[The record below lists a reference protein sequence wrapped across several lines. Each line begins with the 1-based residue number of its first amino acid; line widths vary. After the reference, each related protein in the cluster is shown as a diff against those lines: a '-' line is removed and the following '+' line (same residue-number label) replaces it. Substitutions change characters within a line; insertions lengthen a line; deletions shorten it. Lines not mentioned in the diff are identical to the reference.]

1 MHQTP
6 TCVAGFSHSSFVFG
20 YEAFVHRTN
29 IGANQVPPGALVSF
43 LQRGIQYVEMQSNL
57 NEVGL
62 RALPCMDL
70 GFSLRVLSLWISLPG
85 GPKPPHPPQAA
96 HDWASPMT
104 SYSTCPIGI
113 RAVLVA
119 RPIPMPGR
127 EEP

>member
-57 NEVGL
+57 NEVWPPGPPL
-62 RALPCMDL
+62 HGPWLLSASALTMDL
-70 GFSLRVLSLWISLPG
+70 SAWR
-85 GPKPPHPPQAA
+85 PKATSP
-96 HDWASPMT
+96 ASGSP
-104 SYSTCPIGI
+104 
-113 RAVLVA
+113 
-119 RPIPMPGR
+119 
-127 EEP
+127 